1 MTMNQSQM
9 TPQKPG
15 FFSRLLRFLTGL
27 ILAVLLG
34 ALLGAASFYG
44 VPALYR
50 QFIQPVQQHTQQIQD
65 LQAGQYKIEIQTG
78 ERIATLTTRLQAVEL
93 QSDVNKAAIAELET
107 LQMMQAT
114 SEARLTALQTSAAD
128 HQSRL
133 ATLEASL
140 QSIRNN
146 TDSRLALL
154 NSGLDSLDQRVAT
167 LESAQS
173 NNVNVSEMHQQ
184 LQLLRSMQLLL
195 RAQFYLSQ
203 DNYGLAAQDLQTA
216 SDVLGGL
223 YSSLSADE
231 ADTAREVVGY
241 LESALSDL
249 PSRPV
254 VANDKI
260 STAWQILLFYL
271 QKPAATPTPT
281 PTAASTTEATTIS
294 IPAPVGT
301 PTPTATAKP

>member
-1 MTMNQSQM
+1 
-9 TPQKPG
+9 
-15 FFSRLLRFLTGL
+15 
-27 ILAVLLG
+27 
-34 ALLGAASFYG
+34 
-44 VPALYR
+44 
-50 QFIQPVQQHTQQIQD
+50 
-65 LQAGQYKIEIQTG
+65 
-78 ERIATLTTRLQAVEL
+78 
-93 QSDVNKAAIAELET
+93 
-107 LQMMQAT
+107 MQAT

-173 NNVNVSEMHQQ
+173 NTVNVSEMHQQ